1 MYEFFID
8 VRQGKKFVDGNF
20 IEFFRHIFEKP
31 EILEWEKFW
40 LQRNKDLDK
49 EIGIFAEKLA
59 SYNPEALLEMKRMLW
74 QGTENWSTIL
84 MENAAISGELVLSDF
99 TRNALAKFKK

>member
-1 MYEFFID
+1 
-8 VRQGKKFVDGNF
+8 
-20 IEFFRHIFEKP
+20 
-31 EILEWEKFW
+31 
-40 LQRNKDLDK
+40 
-49 EIGIFAEKLA
+49 
-59 SYNPEALLEMKRMLW
+59 MKRVLW